1 MEGRM
6 IECVGTI
13 SLYVKDQDKALDFY
27 VNKLGLEK
35 RADQKFQLP
44 DGRQMRWLTVAPRD
58 AITEIVLY
66 KPVNWPQAEAFIGNF
81 AGITFNTKD
90 IQQTYKDLLAKG
102 VKFTEPPTQQAW
114 GGIQAQFNDQ
124 DDNGLVLVQLPSF
137 Q

>member
-1 MEGRM
+1 M
-6 IECVGTI
+6 IECVGTV

-44 DGRQMRWLTVAPRD
+44 DGRQMRWLSVAPKG

-81 AGITFNTKD
+81 SGITFNTSD
-90 IQQTYKDLLAKG
+90 IQKTYQEFAAKG
-102 VKFTEPPTQQAW
+102 VNFTEAPTQQSW
-114 GGIQAQFNDQ
+114 GGIQAQFTDQ
-124 DDNGLVLVQLPSF
+124 DGNGLVLIELPASP